1 MDKYLLLRSELNIIA
16 DALDEYR
23 ERHCDRNCPHFRSC
37 SSFNSCT
44 KVASDFKTY
53 GNAIGSIGF
62 FDEEAALVE
71 AMGYQ
76 EKTGDATSGLRWL
89 PDWR

>member
-1 MDKYLLLRSELNIIA
+1 MDKYLLLRAELGIIA
-16 DALDEYR
+16 DALDEYQ
-23 ERHCDRNCPHFRSC
+23 ERHCDRDCLYFRTC

-62 FDEEAALVE
+62 FDEEAVLME
-71 AMGYQ
+71 AIGCQ
-76 EKTGDATSGLRWL
+76 EKTGDATLGLRWL

>member
-1 MDKYLLLRSELNIIA
+1 MDKYLLLRAELRIIA
-16 DALDEYR
+16 DALKEYR
-23 ERHCDRNCPHFRSC
+23 ERHCGKDCPHSQSC

-44 KVASDFKTY
+44 KVASDFETY
-53 GNAIGSIGF
+53 GDVIGGIGF
-62 FDEEAALVE
+62 FDGEAALME
-71 AMGYQ
+71 AIGCL

>member
-1 MDKYLLLRSELNIIA
+1 MDNYLLLRSELNIIA

-23 ERHCDRNCPHFRSC
+23 ERHCDRDCPHSLNC

-53 GNAIGSIGF
+53 GNAIGSIRF
-62 FDEEAALVE
+62 FDEEAALME
-71 AMGYQ
+71 AMRCQ